1 MVLTVSSKR
10 EFIPKFNG
18 NDKAPVAEQI
28 KVIHKAPTMSIKERV
43 MPRAFNLDQDGKTS
57 IHVEIDRKKII
68 KEFGVE
74 ITNCSYKFDEN
85 SEAKDVIC
93 RIKDAESLFSAPPEF
108 DALIDELYTYF
119 QELLSTK
126 VNEKN

>member
-18 NDKAPVAEQI
+18 NDKAPVADQI
-28 KVIHKAPTMSIKERV
+28 KVVHKAPTMAIKERV

-74 ITNCSYKFDEN
+74 ITNCAYKIEDE
-85 SEAKDVIC
+85 KDVVCKI
-93 RIKDAESLFSAPPEF
+93 RDAETLFNAPPEF
-108 DALIDELYTYF
+108 DPLIDELYTYF
-119 QELLSTK
+119 QELLNTK

>member
-10 EFIPKFNG
+10 EFTPKFNG
-18 NDKAPVAEQI
+18 NDKAPVSDQI
-28 KVIHKAPTMSIKERV
+28 KVVHKAPTMAIKERV

-57 IHVEIDRKKII
+57 IHVEIDRKRII

-74 ITNCSYKFDEN
+74 ITNCAYKIEDE
-85 SEAKDVIC
+85 KDVVC
-93 RIKDAESLFSAPPEF
+93 RIRDAETLFNAPPEF
-108 DALIDELYTYF
+108 DPLIDELYTYF
-119 QELLSTK
+119 QELLNTK